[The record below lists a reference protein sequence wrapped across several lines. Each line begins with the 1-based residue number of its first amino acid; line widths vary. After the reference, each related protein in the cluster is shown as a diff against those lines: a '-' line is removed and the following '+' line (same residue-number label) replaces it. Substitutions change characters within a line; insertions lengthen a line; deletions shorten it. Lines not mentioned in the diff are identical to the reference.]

1 MRQRPGERCAEISLV
16 RCERLEPASLV
27 VPRETGLGLLRQP
40 KVVLRVPSLE
50 RLFRAELIELL
61 ECELVNRGEH
71 RDALSLTQEALVE
84 ERGEQIENVA
94 L

>member
-1 MRQRPGERCAEISLV
+1 
-16 RCERLEPASLV
+16 
-27 VPRETGLGLLRQP
+27 
-40 KVVLRVPSLE
+40 VPSLE